1 MHETISVDDRQQ
13 KISVAEAASFLE
25 CSEERVSELMRLGEL
40 PGLKKGRAWVLPR
53 PAFYTAVN
61 QMAVTD
67 AAAIRGANTPAPTPT
82 RRGRPRGNPS
92 SWNR

>member
-1 MHETISVDDRQQ
+1 MNESISLDDRHH
-13 KISVAEAASFLE
+13 KISVAEAATFLE

-61 QMAVTD
+61 EMAVAD
-67 AAAIRGANTPAPTPT
+67 AAAIRGANTSAPTPT
-82 RRGRPRGNPS
+82 RLGRPRRDQS
-92 SWNR
+92 S